1 MVQAFASFSTQLPP
15 STVTKT
21 ILVAQGQPLQVQLW
35 KLVLESQKHSVLLT
49 SPHIDLLEV
58 ATTQPLDLM
67 VVDMTT
73 GLFNPYAFCRDCH
86 NRLPNTPVI
95 LTHHPRRHIEP
106 AERRWAVY
114 QGAAEVIPGLAEA
127 SDILDS
133 LDRIYKAAGWS
144 LPIDT
149 EALYTVLEQT
159 GLLPGEANPVP
170 LPTSPPQRI
179 AQPPTAPPQPI
190 AAEANS
196 EQKASAPQVK
206 YRLMYRGRPVN

>member
-1 MVQAFASFSTQLPP
+1 MVQAFASPSTHLPA

-35 KLVLESQKHSVLLT
+35 KLVLESQRHSVLLT
-49 SPHIDLLEV
+49 SPHMDLLEV
-58 ATTQPLDLM
+58 ATTQPLDLL

-86 NRLPNTPVI
+86 SRLPKTPVI

-106 AERRWAVY
+106 AERRWAIY

-133 LDRIYKAAGWS
+133 LDRIYKAAQWV

-170 LPTSPPQRI
+170 S
-179 AQPPTAPPQPI
+179 PTAPPQPI
-190 AAEANS
+190 SPTPTNPAQPIATEAS
-196 EQKASAPQVK
+196 QEQKVSAPQVK